1 MASVYLL
8 VKFLHVISST
18 IWIGGIVAMTI
29 LIARIAREAD
39 PSLLVALT
47 RQARFYGGAV
57 ITPAIGVQFLTGL
70 VMIFGFG
77 IGFPLWVLWGIAAII
92 VVVVLSLRLL
102 VPTFNTIIDGT
113 TSTVGDQQQTK
124 QQRRLVMVYVII
136 LLVLLSAE
144 WVMVFKPSL

>member
-8 VKFLHVISST
+8 VKFLHIISST
-18 IWIGGIVAMTI
+18 IWIGGIVAMAI
-29 LIARIAREAD
+29 LIVRIAREAD
-39 PSLLVALT
+39 PTLLVALT

-77 IGFPLWVLWGIAAII
+77 FGLPLWVVWGLAAII
-92 VVVVLSLRLL
+92 VVVALSLRLL
-102 VPTFNTIIDGT
+102 LPAFNTIIDGA
-113 TSTVGDQQQTK
+113 TSTQSDQLLTK
-124 QQRRLVMVYVII
+124 QLRRLVTLYVII

-144 WVMVFKPSL
+144 WAMVFKPTL